1 MFLRGDNTGKK
12 AAVWFC
18 VSLCYSLS
26 VVFGKINSMQN
37 RKRCPMFVEFCFS
50 ILSFT
55 MQVGRTGLFDKAIL
69 SLKWVMLQWTAWP
82 IMIASVAR
90 LSDYGYSVLRLPTW
104 ISELH
109 LLFETLIFVFSLHFK
124 KMCDEFYLF
133 YTVLIWNIM
142 IGKYSLQNE
151 SSFCSPLNSRS
162 NTQSDCQVCILM
174 KCKFDPLHLFKI
186 KTNPLSPYVIVI
198 TFRLVFIH

>member
-1 MFLRGDNTGKK
+1 M
-12 AAVWFC
+12 
-18 VSLCYSLS
+18 
-26 VVFGKINSMQN
+26 N
-37 RKRCPMFVEFCFS
+37 RVTHYDRFS
-50 ILSFT
+50 STLI
-55 MQVGRTGLFDKAIL
+55 
-69 SLKWVMLQWTAWP
+69 
-82 IMIASVAR
+82 R
-90 LSDYGYSVLRLPTW
+90 LACRYSVPLLPTW

-133 YTVLIWNIM
+133 YTVLIWNLM

-186 KTNPLSPYVIVI
+186 KTNPLSLPEYVIVI
-198 TFRLVFIH
+198 TFKYICIYSLALHLIYGWWKRCKHVTLLPKWHSIWREAQKMECEKTEWEAEWGI

>member
-1 MFLRGDNTGKK
+1 MFLRVDNTVKK

-37 RKRCPMFVEFCFS
+37 RKRCPMFVEFFFLDFKFHDTGRERWLVWNGHGSMNRVTHYDRFS
-50 ILSFT
+50 STLI
-55 MQVGRTGLFDKAIL
+55 
-69 SLKWVMLQWTAWP
+69 
-82 IMIASVAR
+82 R
-90 LSDYGYSVLRLPTW
+90 LACRYSVSLLPTW

-124 KMCDEFYLF
+124 KMCDELYLF
-133 YTVLIWNIM
+133 HTVLIWNLM
-142 IGKYSLQNE
+142 IGKYSLQND

-162 NTQSDCQVCILM
+162 NTQSDCQICILM

-186 KTNPLSPYVIVI
+186 KNNPLSPYVIVI
-198 TFRLVFIH
+198 TFK